1 MRGGIGKILYHR
13 AFHSKFTLQGGDE
26 VSTSKSSKI
35 ERWIVLFVV
44 ALVGGIITKLPYIK
58 DSYYSALTASMGITN
73 TQFAFLLTAYGIMN
87 TIVYIPGGFLADR
100 VSPKLLVII
109 SCFGTG
115 LAGIWYSFL
124 PSYGYLVAIHA
135 IFGIT
140 TVFTFWAAMVKI
152 TNNLGKGEEQGKMFG
167 LLEGGRGLIG
177 TLVALGSVAVF
188 ERFADEVAGVKG
200 IIMYYSIAMMIA
212 GVLSIIF
219 LKDPAKVGTVED
231 DGTKLKWSDFK
242 IVMKIPRVW
251 LCGLVVACNYTA
263 VILFGYITPY
273 LVDVYGMSNSGAAV
287 LGIFRSYVLMFAASL
302 VAGAIAD
309 KMKSVIKF
317 WCYGYIGM
325 GVFSFLYLLI
335 PVNRS
340 LLWIVVINFVLH
352 GMFLLAVKAL
362 YFAPIDEMH
371 IDKKLAGTA
380 SGIISIVGYA
390 PEMFGYTLAGS
401 ILDKNPGVAGYN
413 LIFIATGI
421 FSVIGVISV
430 FLLKKSNDNYGKKL
444 AQKK

>member
-1 MRGGIGKILYHR
+1 MMGGE
-13 AFHSKFTLQGGDE
+13 SM
-26 VSTSKSSKI
+26 STSKSSKM
-35 ERWIVLFVV
+35 ERWIILFVV

-58 DSYYSALTASMGITN
+58 DSYYSALTTAMGITN

-100 VSPKLLVII
+100 FSPKLLVVI

-124 PSYGYLVAIHA
+124 PPYPYLVAIHA
-135 IFGIT
+135 AFGIT

-152 TNNLGKGEEQGKMFG
+152 TNNLGSGDEQGKMFG

-177 TLVALGSVAVF
+177 TLVALGSVWVF
-188 ERFADEVAGVKG
+188 ERFANEVMGVRG
-200 IIMYYSIAMMIA
+200 IIMYYSIAMMVA

-219 LKDPAKVGTVED
+219 IKDPAKIGTVED
-231 DGTKLKWSDFK
+231 DGTKQKWSDFK

-251 LCGLVVACNYTA
+251 LCGIVVACNYTA

-273 LVDVYGMSNSGAAV
+273 LTEVYGLSNSGAAV
-287 LGIFRSYVLMFAASL
+287 LGIFRSYVLMFAASML
-302 VAGAIAD
+302 AGAIAD
-309 KMKSVIKF
+309 KMKSVIRF
-317 WCYGYIGM
+317 WCYGYGGM
-325 GVFSFLYLLI
+325 AVFSFVYLLI
-335 PVNRS
+335 PANRS
-340 LLWIVVINFVLH
+340 LLWIVVINFILH

-362 YFAPIDEMH
+362 YFAPIDEMY

-390 PEMFGYTLAGS
+390 PEMFAYTLAGS
-401 ILDKNPGVAGYN
+401 LMDNNPGVKGFN
-413 LIFIATGI
+413 MIFIATGI
-421 FSVIGVISV
+421 FSIIGIIGVII
-430 FLLKKSNDNYGKKL
+430 LKKSNDSYGKML
-444 AQKK
+444 AEKHQ